1 MTATAFA
8 GFDDLGDD
16 FDTAPVVANL
26 PATMEDASKNKSV
39 KAAPEKQVWVENC
52 AKCGGSGTYRF
63 PSSLGHCHCTKCK
76 GTGKITYKSSPAARE
91 KNRVNRH
98 KNERTKLQQKVDA
111 FKEAHPAVWGWIEN
125 SGTYPFA
132 MAMRE
137 SILFYGSLTERQL
150 AACYKTIDS
159 VARARKEREEI
170 AEKAKENGQ
179 VSVDGVKEAMHKAKG
194 TGIKKPKMRLSYGTD
209 GEMIVYEA
217 AQFSNNAGSLY
228 VKSTCGL
235 YLGKI
240 TEGVFYRSRD
250 VIQEIADKIVL
261 ALQTP
266 LESAKLY
273 GKRTG
278 TCSCCGRQLDNAVS
292 IELGIGPI
300 CLGKY
305 F

>member
-1 MTATAFA
+1 MTTPAFK
-8 GFDDLGDD
+8 GFEDLGDD
-16 FDTAPVVANL
+16 FDTLPVASDL

-39 KAAPEKQVWVENC
+39 KAPTEKQVWVENC

-63 PSSLGHCHCTKCK
+63 PSSLGHAQCTKCK
-76 GTGKITYKSSPAARE
+76 GKGKIAYKSSPAARE
-91 KNRVNRH
+91 KNRTKKAEGV
-98 KNERTKLQQKVDA
+98 RTKLQQKVDA
-111 FKEAHPAVWGWIEN
+111 FKSEHPAVWGWIEN

-132 MAMRE
+132 MSMRE

-150 AACYKTIDS
+150 AACYKTIES
-159 VARARKEREEI
+159 VANARKEREEI

-179 VSVDGVKEAMHKAKG
+179 VSIDGVTAAMSKAKG
-194 TGIKKPKMRLSYGTD
+194 TGIKKPKMRLSFGTD
-209 GEMIVYEA
+209 GEMVVYEA
-217 AQFSNNAGSLY
+217 APHSQNAGSLY
-228 VKSTCGL
+228 VKTPDGF

-240 TEGVFYRSRD
+240 TSGVFYRSRE
-250 VIQEIADKIVL
+250 VIQEISDKIVL

-278 TCSCCGRQLDNAVS
+278 SCSCCGRQLDNAVS